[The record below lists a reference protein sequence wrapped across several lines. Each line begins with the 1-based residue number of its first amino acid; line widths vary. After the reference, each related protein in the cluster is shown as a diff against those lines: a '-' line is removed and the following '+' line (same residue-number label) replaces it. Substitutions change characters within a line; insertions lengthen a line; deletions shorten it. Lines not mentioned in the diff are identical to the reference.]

1 MPTLAITRITFVL
14 PLVPTND
21 AIPTGKV
28 IFVDVEIKILGQ
40 KKSFQEA
47 MKRTTPRA
55 AIAGLLNGKIILKK
69 ILNAPAPS
77 IFADS
82 SSSFGIDLKNC
93 RRRNIPSGV
102 IIAGRN
108 RAA

>member
-1 MPTLAITRITFVL
+1 MPTLAKIKITFVL
-14 PLVPTND
+14 PPGPTND

-28 IFVDVEIKILGQ
+28 IFDAVEIKIFGQ
-40 KKSFQEA
+40 KNSFHEA
-47 MKRTTPRA
+47 IKRTTPRA
-55 AIAGLLNGKIILKK
+55 ASAGLLNGKIILKK

-82 SSSFGIDLKNC
+82 SSSFGIYLKNC

-102 IIAGRN
+102 IIAGKN
-108 RAA
+108 NAA